1 MTSFFGDIN
10 SFRSWLD
17 TKTEAEL
24 KSKLYRAD
32 PRARLNGS
40 KPDLVRRLIETTRN
54 FGMERQET
62 IFPELRRR
70 RRQEHLARIALPRH
84 AAQTGQAAVGEQRD
98 RRNTIGPRSIPRA
111 PETRRSGATASSR
124 PVPVFNTFDLTPLRA
139 GFRNPR
145 TSFPGVT
152 GHAADVSTPEQILRE
167 TLEVHAGLI
176 IQSISQA
183 ATPRLRQNS
192 MSRMGAAAASL
203 VPSRPRAA
211 STSSAEKTG
220 PDVSLEDA
228 KYQVKL
234 ECKICFDSP
243 VNTVFLPCGHAC
255 CCQDCSVRLK
265 FATWD
270 SKCPICRNKIQ
281 NISMLYFS

>member
-1 MTSFFGDIN
+1 MGESSVFTLS
-10 SFRSWLD
+10 S
-17 TKTEAEL
+17 T
-24 KSKLYRAD
+24 
-32 PRARLNGS
+32 
-40 KPDLVRRLIETTRN
+40 RRL
-54 FGMERQET
+54 
-62 IFPELRRR
+62 
-70 RRQEHLARIALPRH
+70 AD
-84 AAQTGQAAVGEQRD
+84 GQAQ
-98 RRNTIGPRSIPRA
+98 
-111 PETRRSGATASSR
+111 
-124 PVPVFNTFDLTPLRA
+124 
-139 GFRNPR
+139 
-145 TSFPGVT
+145 

-167 TLEVHAGLI
+167 TLEAHAGLI

-183 ATPRLRQNS
+183 ATPRLRRNT
-192 MSRMGAAAASL
+192 MSRMGAAVASP

-211 STSSAEKTG
+211 SISSAEKTG
-220 PDVSLEDA
+220 PEVSMEDA